1 METTMTKTNGP
12 LRRALACAAL
22 GVGVIAMTA
31 ADNSGAEAGWFTRD
45 QVRCEIKVTPG
56 PYGVQLEGLVFA
68 KDALTGEYELSV
80 TQDGPGAYSL
90 VNQSGGFEAGPRQ
103 PASLGMVSLGGGASY
118 TAKLKVRAG
127 GDVYTCA
134 KRIGGQA

>member
-1 METTMTKTNGP
+1 MTKTNGP
-12 LRRALACAAL
+12 MRRALTFAAL
-22 GVGVIAMTA
+22 GMGVIAMTA

-45 QVRCEIKVTPG
+45 KVRCEIKVEPG

-68 KDALTGEYELSV
+68 KGALSGEYELSV

-90 VNQSGGFEAGPRQ
+90 INQSGAFEAGPRQ

-118 TAKLKVRAG
+118 TARLKVRAG
-127 GDVYTCA
+127 GEVFTCA
-134 KRIGGQA
+134 RRVGGQA